1 MGRIQK
7 QLTDYISKNISA
19 LLHKRTGLFVC
30 AGSPDAAARI
40 KELESSFP
48 SELYAKA
55 ACKKVFGY
63 EINYEKLGFLEK
75 TIMKAVKGD
84 KESVSDI
91 SEENIAAFAKM
102 MS

>member
-7 QLTDYISKNISA
+7 QLTDYVSKNISA
-19 LLHKRTGLFVC
+19 LLNKRMGLFVC

-48 SELYAKA
+48 SELYGKA
-55 ACKKVFGY
+55 VCKKVFGY

-91 SEENIAAFAKM
+91 
-102 MS
+102 